1 MNIQQLMKQ
10 AQTMQA
16 DMLKAE
22 QELAAKVTTVDMQ
35 GIKLSMNGVFELKS
49 ATIDA
54 QLLKPENK
62 EIIEDILTM
71 TINRLT
77 KQIQDERAETVG
89 ELTQGL
95 KIPGVM

>member
-10 AQTMQA
+10 AQSMQA

-22 QELAAKVTTVDMQ
+22 QELAEKVTTVDAQ
-35 GIKLSMNGVFELKS
+35 GIRLSMNGNFQLKS

-54 QLLKPENK
+54 QLLTAENK

-71 TINRLT
+71 NINKLT
-77 KQIQDERAETVG
+77 KMIQDDRAETVG
-89 ELTQGL
+89 MLTQGM